1 MIDASRLLEEIR
13 PAVAEV
19 GRFQLSEWRKR
30 PAGWAEEKAAKDLVT
45 FVDRES
51 EAMLSKALKA
61 ALPGSSF
68 YGEEGEKSRGEL
80 TWVVDP
86 VDGTT
91 NYVCGLDWFCISVAL
106 YEDAARD
113 PGGRP
118 GAAGPGVRPKGVA
131 GQGAGGVARP
141 ILGLVHRPAAGEWLW
156 ALRGGGAWE
165 EGPGSEPRRLGAAL
179 ETRLRNA
186 LVCTGTPYRSPDT
199 AAAFYAAA
207 AEVTASAL
215 DLRRLGSAALDLC
228 MVAAGRLQAFW
239 EVDLKAYDVG
249 AALLLLEETGCPF
262 STFGGGR
269 YDPFE
274 SGSLVAGSPGA
285 VEELRAIVSRRYAGL
300 RD

>member
-1 MIDASRLLEEIR
+1 MVDALALLEAIR

-51 EAMLSKALKA
+51 EDRLSAALKA
-61 ALPGSSF
+61 VLSGASF
-68 YGEEGEKSRGEL
+68 YGEEGEKTRGDL

-106 YEDAARD
+106 YE
-113 PGGRP
+113 GE
-118 GAAGPGVRPKGVA
+118 
-131 GQGAGGVARP
+131 GAGNGRVERP
-141 ILGLVHRPAAGEWLW
+141 VLGLVHRPTAGEWLW
-156 ALRGGGAWE
+156 AARGCGAWE
-165 EGPGSEPRRLGAAL
+165 EGPGRRPRRL
-179 ETRLRNA
+179 ETVRSARLREA

-199 AAAFYAAA
+199 ASAFYAAA
-207 AEVTASAL
+207 AEVTTAAL

-228 MVAAGRLQAFW
+228 MVAAGRIQAFW
-239 EVDLKAYDVG
+239 EVDLKPYDVG
-249 AALLLLEETGCPF
+249 AALLLLEETGCPI
-262 STFGGGR
+262 STIGGDR
-269 YDPFE
+269 YDLFA
-274 SGSLVAGSPGA
+274 SSSIVTGSPGA
-285 VEELRAIVSRRYAGL
+285 VEELRAILAPRYEGL